1 MSFIRSLFHAGEVGG
16 IVKMKGIMIMIVVA
30 DVKIPHKICEVVKKK
45 KRKERERE
53 REKTK
58 TKKHLTFFFNKRH
71 ISHKWGNI

>member
-45 KRKERERE
+45 EEKE
-53 REKTK
+53 
-58 TKKHLTFFFNKRH
+58 KKQKQKNT
-71 ISHKWGNI
+71 